1 MAEWLSTLGVAMGSA
16 WLSGINL
23 YATAATLGLLQRF
36 GLVYLPGELGV
47 LSNWWVIGV
56 AAGMYVVE
64 FIADK
69 IPAVD
74 SVWDVVHTFIRVPAG
89 AVMAAAA
96 FSHADP
102 VVRII
107 ALLVGGGVA
116 LSSHGTKAAVRA
128 TANLS
133 PEPFSNI
140 ALSLGED
147 AIAVGSS
154 FLIAWFPVLT
164 LGIVVLF
171 LVGFVWMAPKILL
184 ATKRRLGFGCVARIP
199 TSTAGSWPDPKL
211 FLQNICLPTT
221 RFTGRRS

>member
-23 YATAATLGLLQRF
+23 YATAATLGLLERYN
-36 GLVYLPGELGV
+36 LVHLPGELGV
-47 LSNWWVIGV
+47 LGNWWVIGV
-56 AAGMYVVE
+56 AAGMFVVE

-74 SVWDVVHTFIRVPAG
+74 SAWDVIHTFIRVPAG
-89 AVMAAAA
+89 AIMAAAA

-102 VVRII
+102 AVRII

-116 LSSHGTKAAVRA
+116 LSSHSTKAAVRA

-140 ALSLGED
+140 ALSLAED
-147 AIAVGSS
+147 AIAFGSS
-154 FLIAWFPVLT
+154 FLLAWFPVVM
-164 LGIVVLF
+164 LGIVALF
-171 LVGFVWMAPKILL
+171 LVAFFWLTPRILRGI
-184 ATKRRLGFGCVARIP
+184 KRRLGFRGI
-199 TSTAGSWPDPKL
+199 
-211 FLQNICLPTT
+211 
-221 RFTGRRS
+221 TGGPVPAA

>member
-23 YATAATLGLLQRF
+23 YATVATLGLLERF
-36 GLVYLPGELGV
+36 GLVHLPGELSS
-47 LSNWWVIGV
+47 LSRWWVIGV

-69 IPAVD
+69 VPAVD
-74 SVWDVVHTFIRVPAG
+74 SVWDVIHTFIRVPAG
-89 AVMAAAA
+89 AVMAGAA

-102 VVRII
+102 AVRII

-140 ALSLGED
+140 ALSLAED
-147 AIAVGSS
+147 AVAFGSS
-154 FLIAWFPVLT
+154 FLVAWFPIVM
-164 LGIVVLF
+164 LGVVVVF
-171 LVGFVWMAPKILL
+171 LVVFFWLAPKIVR
-184 ATKRRLGFGCVARIP
+184 AVRRRLGFGQADFTEVNGQSRIEDDAGSKAGVAR
-199 TSTAGSWPDPKL
+199 
-211 FLQNICLPTT
+211 
-221 RFTGRRS
+221 

>member
-36 GLVYLPGELGV
+36 NLVHLPGELSALG
-47 LSNWWVIGV
+47 NWWVIGV
-56 AAGMYVVE
+56 AGGMYAVE
-64 FIADK
+64 FVADK

-96 FSHADP
+96 FAHADP
-102 VVRII
+102 VVRVI

-140 ALSLGED
+140 ALSLWED
-147 AIAVGSS
+147 AVAVGSS
-154 FLIAWFPVLT
+154 FLIAWFPVLM
-164 LGIVVLF
+164 LGIVGVF
-171 LVGFVWMAPKILL
+171 LVVSFWLAPKILL
-184 ATKRRLGFGCVARIP
+184 AISRRFGTVGVKRRP
-199 TSTAGSWPDPKL
+199 TAAPGS
-211 FLQNICLPTT
+211 
-221 RFTGRRS
+221 

>member
-1 MAEWLSTLGVAMGSA
+1 MTDWLSTLGVAMGSA

-36 GLVYLPGELGV
+36 GLVHLPGELGV
-47 LSNWWVIGV
+47 LSSWWVIGV
-56 AAGMYVVE
+56 AAGMYIIE

-74 SVWDVVHTFIRVPAG
+74 SAWDVVHTFIRVPAG

-102 VVRII
+102 AVRIV

-116 LSSHGTKAAVRA
+116 LSSHSTKAALRA
-128 TANLS
+128 TANLI

-140 ALSLGED
+140 ALSLAED
-147 AIAVGSS
+147 TVAVGSS
-154 FLIAWFPVLT
+154 FLIGWFPVVMLV
-164 LGIVVLF
+164 IVVVF
-171 LVGFVWMAPKILL
+171 LVGFFWLAPKILR
-184 ATKRRLGFGCVARIP
+184 AIKRRLGFEYVTGTP
-199 TSTAGSWPDPKL
+199 TS
-211 FLQNICLPTT
+211 
-221 RFTGRRS
+221 GR

>member
-1 MAEWLSTLGVAMGSA
+1 MGSA

-23 YATAATLGLLQRF
+23 YATAATLGLLQHF
-36 GLVYLPGELGV
+36 GLVHLPGELGV
-47 LSNWWVIGV
+47 LGNWWVIGV

-74 SVWDVVHTFIRVPAG
+74 SVWDVIHTFIRVPAG
-89 AVMAAAA
+89 AVLAAAA

-102 VVRII
+102 AVRVI

-116 LSSHGTKAAVRA
+116 LSSHGSKAAVRA

-140 ALSLGED
+140 ALSLAED
-147 AIAVGSS
+147 AVTVGSS
-154 FLIAWFPVLT
+154 FLLAWFPVVMLV
-164 LGIVVLF
+164 IVVLF
-171 LVGFVWMAPKILL
+171 LVAFFWLTPKILR
-184 ATKRRLGFGCVARIP
+184 ATKRRGVTGP
-199 TSTAGSWPDPKL
+199 AGPDT
-211 FLQNICLPTT
+211 FC
-221 RFTGRRS
+221 

>member
-36 GLVYLPGELGV
+36 GLVHLPGELGA

-74 SVWDVVHTFIRVPAG
+74 NAWDVVHTFIRVPAG

-102 VVRII
+102 TVRII
-107 ALLVGGGVA
+107 ALLVGGGVG

-140 ALSLGED
+140 ALSLAED
-147 AIAVGSS
+147 TVAVGSS
-154 FLIAWFPVLT
+154 FLIAWFPLVM
-164 LGIVVLF
+164 LGIVAVF
-171 LVGFVWMAPKILL
+171 LAAFFWLAPKIMR
-184 ATKRRLGFGCVARIP
+184 AIKRRFGFGP
-199 TSTAGSWPDPKL
+199 LGSPVD
-211 FLQNICLPTT
+211 F
-221 RFTGRRS
+221 

>member
-1 MAEWLSTLGVAMGSA
+1 MTEWLSTLGVAMGSA
-16 WLSGINL
+16 WLSGISL

-36 GLVYLPGELGV
+36 GLVHLAGELGV
-47 LSNWWVIGV
+47 LGNGWVIGV

-74 SVWDVVHTFIRVPAG
+74 SVWDAIHTFIRVPAG
-89 AVMAAAA
+89 AVMASAA

-102 VVRII
+102 AVRII

-140 ALSLGED
+140 ALSLAED
-147 AIAVGSS
+147 AVAVGSS
-154 FLIAWFPVLT
+154 FLIAWFPLIM

-171 LVGFVWMAPKILL
+171 LVVFFWLTPKIVRAL
-184 ATKRRLGFGCVARIP
+184 KRRFGTTAAP
-199 TSTAGSWPDPKL
+199 TSAAGNQSL
-211 FLQNICLPTT
+211 
-221 RFTGRRS
+221 